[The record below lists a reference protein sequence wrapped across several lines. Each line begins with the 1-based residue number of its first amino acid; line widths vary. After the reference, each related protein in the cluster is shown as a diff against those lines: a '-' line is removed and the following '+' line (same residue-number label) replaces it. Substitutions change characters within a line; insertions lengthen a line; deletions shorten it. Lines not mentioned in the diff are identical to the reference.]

1 MFPLGGIAENQA
13 TSRLTSRQIIR
24 YGSRGVNDA
33 PDSSL
38 MTLAIECVET
48 LVLD

>member
-1 MFPLGGIAENQA
+1 MFPLGAIAENQA

-24 YGSRGVNDA
+24 YCSGGVNDA

-38 MTLAIECVET
+38 VRLASERVET

>member
-1 MFPLGGIAENQA
+1 MFPLGGSAENQA

-24 YGSRGVNDA
+24 HCSRGVNDA

-38 MTLAIECVET
+38 VTLAAERVET